1 MPGTDTSSS
10 SSPRTND
17 LPLRP
22 ADKALH
28 LGRRNNNIVSHIEL
42 PPSPADS
49 NPTMPAA
56 ASPPPSLSTE
66 EQRITRQLDRGAPG
80 DQAIFSE
87 RKTPEQK
94 ELARRK
100 SQYYGDVFAH
110 REPQSS
116 ARERVTK
123 ESIVMADIRTNVIV
137 SNPLSN

>member
-1 MPGTDTSSS
+1 MPSTNTTSTSY
-10 SSPRTND
+10 PLTND
-17 LPLRP
+17 FPLRP

-28 LGRRNNNIVSHIEL
+28 PSRGNYNIVSHVEL

-56 ASPPPSLSTE
+56 SPSPSLSTE

-123 ESIVMADIRTNVIV
+123 ESMVLADIRTNVIV
-137 SNPLSN
+137 GQPPSD